1 MRELPSSSIYL
12 LWGFPSLRLRRFLL
26 AAQIQ
31 LQRVATL
38 LFFSM
43 SGFLMINI
51 IHVVST
57 SPANNHFVTSAAKS
71 IELSCQLIEHASLA
85 AFLEYRS
92 PADAC
97 EVLVTNLDK
106 SRFKKHRSLRYT
118 PVIQFTT
125 VHNTQSKP
133 HIPNINTWNAAP
145 VFVGDI
151 VRHLPEAFAS
161 ARLYQKLRASAA
173 RLSTLNERERRVVL
187 LASEGVPN
195 KSIARRL
202 DVSVKTVEKS
212 RRNAY
217 SKLLVNSSAE
227 VASLVTFGRFFVDF
241 QNPEIGMNSHLPA
254 ATGPMISNSM
264 MVE

>member
-1 MRELPSSSIYL
+1 
-12 LWGFPSLRLRRFLL
+12 
-26 AAQIQ
+26 
-31 LQRVATL
+31 
-38 LFFSM
+38 
-43 SGFLMINI
+43 MINL
-51 IHVVST
+51 IHVVSS

-71 IELSCQLIEHASLA
+71 IELSCQLIEHGSMA
-85 AFLEYRS
+85 AYLEYRS
-92 PADAC
+92 SAGTC
-97 EVLVTNLDK
+97 EVLVTDLDK
-106 SRFKKHRSLRYT
+106 SRFKQHRSLRYT

-125 VHNTQSKP
+125 SHNPQSQP
-133 HIPNINTWNAAP
+133 DNPNISTWNSKP

-151 VRHLPEAFAS
+151 ARHLAEAFAS
-161 ARLYQKLRASAA
+161 ARLYQKLRASTA

-217 SKLLVNSSAE
+217 NKLLVNSSAE

-241 QNPEIGMNSHLPA
+241 QNPEIGANSHLSGTA
-254 ATGPMISNSM
+254 SSTVNNSM
-264 MVE
+264 MPTS